1 MIRKNRTHKTVPV
14 NVTND
19 EIDLIV
25 HLLWNHRLEY
35 TKLENWS
42 IVDELPETI
51 EKFDALDADDYE
63 KV

>member
-25 HLLWNHRLEY
+25 HLLWNHRLEH
-35 TKLENWS
+35 TKNSDWS
-42 IVDELPETI
+42 VVDELTETI
-51 EKFDALDADDYE
+51 DKFDMLDADDYE

>member
-1 MIRKNRTHKTVPV
+1 MIRKNRTHKTIPV

-25 HLLWNHRLEY
+25 HLLWNHRLEH
-35 TKLENWS
+35 TKNNDWS
-42 IVDELPETI
+42 VVDELTETI
-51 EKFDALDADDYE
+51 DKFDILDADDYE

>member
-1 MIRKNRTHKTVPV
+1 MIREKKTHKTVPV
-14 NVTND
+14 HVTND

-25 HLLWNHRLEY
+25 HLLWNHRLDHTQNED
-35 TKLENWS
+35 WS
-42 IVDELPETI
+42 VVDELTETI

>member
-1 MIRKNRTHKTVPV
+1 MIREKKTHKTVPV

-25 HLLWNHRLEY
+25 HLLWNERLEH

-42 IVDELPETI
+42 IVDELTETI
-51 EKFDALDADDYE
+51 EKFDVLDADDYE